1 MSILLV
7 IFLVACD
14 KAQDKSSWREEELFG
29 SRFKEDHHIGE
40 GMSKVM
46 AERGCGQGSRQGR
59 GPSDLC
65 LLARPHLLKALQ
77 T

>member
-1 MSILLV
+1 MTRHKTKAAGGRKNCWAHGLRRMSV
-7 IFLVACD
+7 
-14 KAQDKSSWREEELFG
+14 
-29 SRFKEDHHIGE
+29 HHIGE

-59 GPSDLC
+59 GPSDLS